1 MTKML
6 RIFLMLT
13 FAAVLLVSYG
23 CATVA
28 TPLPALLYSDVQ
40 GPIDAEGSGIVTKTG
55 EACATS
61 ILGIVASGDASI
73 DAAKQAG
80 GINEVLSVDYKS
92 TSVLGLYAS
101 FCTVVKGR

>member
-1 MTKML
+1 M
-6 RIFLMLT
+6 
-13 FAAVLLVSYG
+13 
-23 CATVA
+23 
-28 TPLPALLYSDVQ
+28 P
-40 GPIDAEGSGIVTKTG
+40 EGSGAVTKTG

-101 FCTVVKGR
+101 FCTIVKGR